1 MPKQIDGERRRREA
15 GKMEQRRGKE
25 GGDRQTDSETQKL
38 IENHDLCLNL
48 ELMPSFPRNSLW
60 TNKNVYLITT
70 VLNCIGLRIKSDV
83 RFWHSIDSVS

>member
-1 MPKQIDGERRRREA
+1 MPKQIDGERRREA